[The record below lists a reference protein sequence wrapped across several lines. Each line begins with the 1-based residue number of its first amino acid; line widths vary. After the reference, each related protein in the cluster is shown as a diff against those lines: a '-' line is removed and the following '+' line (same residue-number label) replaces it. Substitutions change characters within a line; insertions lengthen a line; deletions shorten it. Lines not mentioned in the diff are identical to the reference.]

1 MGNHFLRDA
10 WTREPVSFGAPK
22 KLPDQPRFQKALGGI
37 THEQKVYVC
46 NPGAYLTFVS
56 NRWFETYIGPS
67 GMNSL
72 NYKLLNS
79 AGALM

>member
-1 MGNHFLRDA
+1 V
-10 WTREPVSFGAPK
+10 PFGAPK

-46 NPGAYLTFVS
+46 NPRAYLTLVS
-56 NRWFETYIGPS
+56 NRWFGTYINRS
-67 GMNSL
+67 GMKPL